1 MSANI
6 FVTGACGYIGGSIV
20 AEFSRHKGGLLET
33 AKIHAA
39 VRSDE
44 QAESLSMLDVSVVK
58 IDLSNPYALAG
69 YMIRNDVSIVIHTAT
84 SIDAE
89 VTQNLI
95 TALKKRREANGKKA
109 FFIHTSALSAFDD
122 NTGWPFGEVR
132 DIDPVYFLEKQ
143 CTDSYIVRQV
153 DVLVAEQ
160 TQAAG
165 LTGLI
170 VMPPTLH
177 GRGSGT
183 WNRLSPQIPALVKAA
198 IKNKQVYKFPKD
210 KEVVLTHISDLTTFY
225 AQLTEAI
232 LQKRALPACQSGY
245 YFTVSHSVRWWDIL
259 DRLAAAMHARVL
271 VDEPTT
277 KIWPSDAFAAE
288 SLGVPVN
295 FAHSIWDSSPKV
307 VCVNKDL
314 IGWKPIWNSER
325 LLESM
330 DEEINDFLELGM
342 PTSSLLASLG
352 PEARR

>member
-1 MSANI
+1 MFQVKQSPPAPSDGLVGIHHELVNHWC
-6 FVTGACGYIGGSIV
+6 ALEDGGSIV

-109 FFIHTSALSAFDD
+109 FFIH
-122 NTGWPFGEVR
+122 
-132 DIDPVYFLEKQ
+132 
-143 CTDSYIVRQV
+143 
-153 DVLVAEQ
+153 
-160 TQAAG
+160 
-165 LTGLI
+165 
-170 VMPPTLH
+170 
-177 GRGSGT
+177 
-183 WNRLSPQIPALVKAA
+183 
-198 IKNKQVYKFPKD
+198 
-210 KEVVLTHISDLTTFY
+210 EVVLTHISDLTTFY